1 MGGGI
6 PFVIDGRLVEAAG
19 VSVSTVSNDII
30 VASAAIQVFE
40 RWILELGCFS
50 DSLDTLSFFSCLFG
64 ANRF

>member
-40 RWILELGCFS
+40 RWILELGCFRIH
-50 DSLDTLSFFSCLFG
+50 LIH
-64 ANRF
+64 